1 MAATALLLAV
11 FAGSPALAQTVD
23 EVADQVGDAGFFIEA
38 GLTAD
43 PSAISDDVARA
54 RNGGLRFGVVLLDE
68 DPAGGAVTF
77 AEAVLDRIGN
87 GTVLVLS
94 ATGDGMVSTE
104 VDQTAIGLALDR
116 GAAAAEAAPAGQ
128 GDEAYVD
135 AAVGSLLASS
145 GRGDDQAPSSGGGS
159 GTGLIILLVIVGG
172 LVLLVWFAIW
182 RGKKSSVASH
192 ARQVDT
198 ARTEIR
204 SQLDAMANILLE
216 ITDLVSA
223 STTSQDDTYLRQ
235 ASATYTEAEEAY
247 GTATDVGALE
257 ALADRLGEA
266 RWQLDAAAAIALGH
280 EPPPQP
286 PQEQRYQ
293 CFFDPTHG
301 NATETAEIVTS
312 AGKKTVRVCQEDA
325 EKLRMGAQPQP
336 RMIDVQG
343 KRVPAPMAPKS
354 HGGGGLD
361 WLETFSILAGGA
373 GQAAS
378 YDWGRPRRTTTM
390 RTSSTATPSSPT
402 RGSPPS
408 TSSGTRARAGRTRR
422 RKR

>member
-1 MAATALLLAV
+1 MLLALV
-11 FAGSPALAQTVD
+11 LASAPAPPAFAQDAD
-23 EVADQVGDAGFFIEA
+23 EVAAEVRDLGFFIEE
-38 GLTAD
+38 GLSAD
-43 PSAISDDVARA
+43 PSAISEDVARA
-54 RNGGLRFGVVLLDE
+54 RNGGLRFGVVLLDA
-68 DPAGGAVTF
+68 DPPGGAVTF
-77 AEAVLDRIGN
+77 AEAVLDRIGG

-94 ATGDGMVSTE
+94 ATGEGMVSTE
-104 VDQTAIGLALDR
+104 VDQTAIDRALDR
-116 GAAAAEAAPAGQ
+116 GAEAAGSAPVGQ

-135 AAVGSLLASS
+135 AAVGSLLSTS
-145 GRGDDQAPSSGGGS
+145 GRGDDEPASGGGS
-159 GTGLIILLVIVGG
+159 GIFILVAIVGG
-172 LVLLVWFAIW
+172 LVLLVWFAM
-182 RGKKSSVASH
+182 RKSKKSSAASH

-247 GTATDVGALE
+247 GVATDLRALE
-257 ALADRLGEA
+257 DLADRLGEA
-266 RWQLDAAAAIALGH
+266 RWQLDAAAAIASGK

-301 NATETAEIVTS
+301 NATETAEIVTP
-312 AGKKTVRVCQEDA
+312 AGRKTVRVCKEDA
-325 EKLRMGAQPQP
+325 EKLRRGAQPQP

-343 KRVPAPMAPKS
+343 QRVPAPMAPKS

-378 YDWGRPRRTTTM
+378 YDWGRPRRTTTA
-390 RTSSTATPSSPT
+390 RTSSTSTPSSPT
-402 RGSPPS
+402 RRSPPS